1 MSFKSKIIIRT
12 FQFVLVLIL
21 VLLGI
26 FAIYFVDN
34 DNSIIPDVKN
44 VNASLS
50 ATITG
55 ANETYNLEKLVY
67 NGENLPSDQS
77 LKTWENNNLTF
88 KNTKED
94 IIISIV
100 IENLS
105 SENSLTVSVED
116 LSQEISNL
124 SRIIKVENQENEYK
138 SGDKIILEPSKGDV
152 SVDKGERISVLKQD
166 HFAYEEYSVMDTVIM
181 GNKELYD
188 IMKEKEAIYAKPDFS
203 EEDGMKA
210 AKLEER
216 FAELDGWNA
225 EADSAILLNDLG
237 IIPEDH
243 YKLMK

>member
-77 LKTWENNNLTF
+77 IKTWENNNLTF

-138 SGDKIILEPSKGDV
+138 SGDKIILEPSKGDE
-152 SVDKGERISVLKQD
+152 KSVLTFIIKLKITD
-166 HFAYEEYSVMDTVIM
+166 RNYSI
-181 GNKELYD
+181 N
-188 IMKEKEAIYAKPDFS
+188 EAPYKFIIHLDNEIIES
-203 EEDGMKA
+203 E
-210 AKLEER
+210 
-216 FAELDGWNA
+216 
-225 EADSAILLNDLG
+225 
-237 IIPEDH
+237 
-243 YKLMK
+243 